1 MYELKNRTS
10 PDENSVAADLARKA
24 NAKATK
30 VKEEEI
36 ESHAGECLVGSVGA
50 MEVRGPCVGGAMEV
64 HVRVW
69 WSLGGKNHGG
79 KGWVEPWR

>member
-1 MYELKNRTS
+1 MYAPSLLQAQSSTPARPLFSMHELKNRTS

-50 MEVRGPCVGGAMEV
+50 MEVRG
-64 HVRVW
+64 HV
-69 WSLGGKNHGG
+69 
-79 KGWVEPWR
+79 

>member
-1 MYELKNRTS
+1 MHELKNRTA

-50 MEVRGPCVGGAMEV
+50 MEVRG
-64 HVRVW
+64 HV
-69 WSLGGKNHGG
+69 
-79 KGWVEPWR
+79 

>member
-10 PDENSVAADLARKA
+10 PDENSVSADLARKA

-36 ESHAGECLVGSVGA
+36 ESHAGECLVGSRSVGA
-50 MEVRGPCVGGAMEV
+50 MEVRG
-64 HVRVW
+64 HV
-69 WSLGGKNHGG
+69 
-79 KGWVEPWR
+79 